1 MPFKQLQTTLLT
13 NWWFARGNVR
23 RQDNIGLFGIVLV
36 VLALQMQAGGFNLAN
51 ADELAEPLYPGRY
64 VANCKPAAG
73 FGCICDTDSTSQV
86 STLSSVSSETRNGH
100 IQDVEFRRLVEWM
113 RLTCAAITQPREL
126 R

>member
-1 MPFKQLQTTLLT
+1 MPFKQPLLT
-13 NWWFARGNVR
+13 NCWFAMGNVR
-23 RQDNIGLFGIVLV
+23 RQYNISLFGIGLV

-51 ADELAEPLYPGRY
+51 ADELAEPLYPGRH

-86 STLSSVSSETRNGH
+86 STLSPVSSETRNGH
-100 IQDVEFRRLVEWM
+100 IQDVGLRRLVEWM
-113 RLTCAAITQPREL
+113 RSTCEAITQPREL